1 MKKTVKRPRAK
12 PVDREGPVLR
22 SIVGRLRAVLPDAIV
37 FHVPNE
43 SRRPGRAGMI
53 ERQNALANGV
63 LSGVWDIIAL
73 TSQGPLLLEV
83 KADKGRVSEAQE
95 ALHRRAG
102 ALGYRTTVVRSI
114 EDARDALALWG
125 VKTREVAA

>member
-1 MKKTVKRPRAK
+1 MIAPAKRPRAK
-12 PVDREGPVLR
+12 PIDREGPVLR
-22 SIVGRLRAVLPDAIV
+22 SIVGWLRAVLPDAIV

-63 LSGVWDIIAL
+63 LPGVWDVIAL
-73 TSQGPLLLEV
+73 TAQGPVLLEV
-83 KADKGRVSEAQE
+83 KAGKGRVSEAQE
-95 ALHRRAG
+95 ALHGRAG

-114 EDARDALALWG
+114 DDTRAALAAWG
-125 VKTREVAA
+125 VETRERVA